1 MDTYSLL
8 REFAD
13 SWMLLTLFAIFVG
26 VAFWAFWPGMN
37 AEREDASRIPFR
49 NDEAGLAREEAD
61 HG

>member
-13 SWMLLTLFAIFVG
+13 SWMLLVLFSIFVG
-26 VAFWAFWPGMN
+26 VALWAFWPGMN
-37 AEREDASRIPFR
+37 AEREDARRIPFR
-49 NDEAGLAREEAD
+49 NDRQDEAD